1 MRGLEENT
9 INEIVCLMKMQTY
22 EQGDDI
28 LMRYKGNDKII
39 ILWQGEVQV
48 RVERLNPKTNKF
60 ASYWFHTV

>member
-1 MRGLEENT
+1 
-9 INEIVCLMKMQTY
+9 MKMQTY